1 MAEPSAVAA
10 GAVFCRSR
18 FVPDIKNALS
28 QSYNPPAFQPWSSCV
43 PNRIKNIAFW
53 MVILLSG
60 VLMWQVLK
68 AAGTGSKEAE
78 ISFSRF
84 LQDVDHGDVSEVTI
98 VGSEVHGK
106 YKSGGAGFHT
116 TAYANDP
123 EMIKNLR
130 ENGVNITVKDKT
142 DNGWSTYLL
151 NLSPLILFAALWFV
165 MIRQLR
171 VRRVG
176 NRTWHSATT
185 PPPFSVV
192 QGESLPQ
199 SPRLVLA
206 NSEGALAFGHCRSQ
220 NGQITFYPETQ
231 IGPVVAWMLAPI
243 PPTELLGLTK

>member
-1 MAEPSAVAA
+1 MS
-10 GAVFCRSR
+10 
-18 FVPDIKNALS
+18 
-28 QSYNPPAFQPWSSCV
+28 NPVKA
-43 PNRIKNIAFW
+43 IAFW
-53 MVILLSG
+53 LVILFSG
-60 VLMWQVLK
+60 VLMWQVVK
-68 AAGTGSKEAE
+68 AGGSGTREAE
-78 ISFSRF
+78 ISFSKF

-98 VGSEVHGK
+98 IGSEVHGK
-106 YKSGGAGFHT
+106 YKSGGAGFRT
-116 TAYANDP
+116 IAYANDP

-165 MIRQLR
+165 MIRQMQTKR
-171 VRRVG
+171 MKI
-176 NRTWHSATT
+176 WHSATT

-192 QGESLPQ
+192 QGESLRQ

-206 NSEGALAFGHCRSQ
+206 NSEGALAFGYCQSQ

-243 PPTELLGLTK
+243 PPPAELVSLTK